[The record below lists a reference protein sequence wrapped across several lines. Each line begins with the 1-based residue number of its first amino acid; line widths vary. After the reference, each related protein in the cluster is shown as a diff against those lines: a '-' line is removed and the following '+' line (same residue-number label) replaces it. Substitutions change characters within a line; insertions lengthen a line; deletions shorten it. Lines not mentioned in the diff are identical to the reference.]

1 MMCIAQSLTNIYNAV
16 VGELPARL
24 QPERG
29 QTVGL
34 PGREESQGGVGDV
47 VRLQRELVEGW
58 QHLSHGADRIVGH
71 IYAIAQGQR
80 HDSGRQACP

>member
-1 MMCIAQSLTNIYNAV
+1 VRRAIITLQCVAQSLTNIYNAV

-29 QTVGL
+29 QAVGL

-47 VRLQRELVEGW
+47 VRLQRELV
-58 QHLSHGADRIVGH
+58 
-71 IYAIAQGQR
+71 
-80 HDSGRQACP
+80 

>member
-1 MMCIAQSLTNIYNAV
+1 V
-16 VGELPARL
+16 VGELPARM

-29 QTVGL
+29 QAVGL

-58 QHLSHGADRIVGH
+58 QHLSHGADRIIGH
-71 IYAIAQGQR
+71 VYAIAQGQR
-80 HDSGRQACP
+80 HDSGRQTCPQAGLRDLVAPD